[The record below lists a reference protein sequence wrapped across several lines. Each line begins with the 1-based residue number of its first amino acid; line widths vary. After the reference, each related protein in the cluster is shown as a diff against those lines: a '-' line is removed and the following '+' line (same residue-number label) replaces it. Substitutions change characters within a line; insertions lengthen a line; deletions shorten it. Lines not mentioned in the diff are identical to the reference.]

1 VEDGHATYK
10 RPVSS
15 GLFYLFLAIKTA
27 HRYADID
34 VVLSLLYEPL

>member
-1 VEDGHATYK
+1 VEDGRAIFK

-27 HRYADID
+27 FHDAGMD
-34 VVLSLLYEPL
+34 VVPNRFIT